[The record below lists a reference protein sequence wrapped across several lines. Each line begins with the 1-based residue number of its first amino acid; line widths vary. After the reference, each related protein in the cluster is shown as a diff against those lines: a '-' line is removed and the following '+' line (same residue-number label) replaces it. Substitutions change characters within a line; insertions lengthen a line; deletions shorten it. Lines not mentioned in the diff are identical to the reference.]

1 MNIKELDY
9 PSYAVSAAPRVS
21 WLAVF
26 AGAATAVAVTGCLG
40 LLGLGMGF
48 VHVPA
53 GGILSGLR
61 TTAAA
66 WMIVSTAAAFYAGG
80 WVAGRMAGLGRLS
93 DSVVHG
99 AAAWAAATTALLA
112 LFPAVGAV
120 FSPVGLTL
128 APAAVVKFGWTGF
141 LLTAVSC
148 ATACAGAR
156 GGTRLLKPVPI
167 DQYGAKKRETVPAG
181 L

>member
-9 PSYAVSAAPRVS
+9 PSYAAAAAPRVS
-21 WLAVF
+21 WLAVI

-40 LLGLGMGF
+40 LLGLGLGF

-53 GGILSGLR
+53 TGVLTGLR
-61 TTAAA
+61 TAAAA
-66 WMIVSTAAAFYAGG
+66 WIVVSAAAAFYAGG
-80 WVAGRMAGLGRLS
+80 WLAGRMAGLGRLS
-93 DSVVHG
+93 DSVIHG

-112 LFPAVGAV
+112 FYPAVCAV
-120 FSPVGLTL
+120 FSPMGITL
-128 APAAVVKFGWTGF
+128 APAAAMRFGWTGF
-141 LLTAVSC
+141 LLTAISF

-156 GGTRLLKPVPI
+156 GGTRLLKPVPV
-167 DQYGAKKRETVPAG
+167 DQYGARKREGVGAG